1 MCQAVAAWHACQEM
15 CRALCEISA
24 RILRGGG
31 ILLLGPFPTRY
42 CQYFSMGLSGFRRG
56 RAHSWQA
63 FLGANKRVP
72 HGPHTTKAVPQATR
86 SFSVHTVPSLKR
98 APCLQHLRSSCWV
111 GSRNAKNT
119 VRGSGQGWGTR
130 HSDWDPS
137 PKDPLFGDTC
147 KHPAAPDNAACAKH
161 FRKLLGMFD
170 GKPYRQASQ
179 VSEK

>member
-1 MCQAVAAWHACQEM
+1 M
-15 CRALCEISA
+15 
-24 RILRGGG
+24 
-31 ILLLGPFPTRY
+31 GPFPMRY
-42 CQYFSMGLSGFRRG
+42 CQYFSMGLAGFRRG

-86 SFSVHTVPSLKR
+86 SFPVHTVPSLKR

-130 HSDWDPS
+130 HSDGDPS
-137 PKDPLFGDTC
+137 PKNPLFWR
-147 KHPAAPDNAACAKH
+147 H
-161 FRKLLGMFD
+161 L
-170 GKPYRQASQ
+170 QASGGPRQ
-179 VSEK
+179 RGLRDELGAARAPWHAGARGRLGSTRELAVGQQLRCLYLARFQCPRDHVITWTTL